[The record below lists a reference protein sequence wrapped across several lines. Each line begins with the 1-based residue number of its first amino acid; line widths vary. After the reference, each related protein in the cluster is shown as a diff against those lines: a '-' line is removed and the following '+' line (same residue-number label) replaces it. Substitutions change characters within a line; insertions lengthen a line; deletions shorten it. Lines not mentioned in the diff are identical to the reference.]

1 MGVLFPEASLQLQLE
16 PDDFE
21 ELKNRIL
28 INFGWP
34 SVNVEITDKQ
44 LLEVIKNAVMYL
56 NIYAP
61 RRREY
66 ETTLNQKQTVYL
78 MPVDRITSI
87 IDVFVS
93 LDYYIALGIPVEVL
107 MKEMAAMNMS
117 RNPQAAVSYI
127 TNMASFKFARQIMGL
142 EFSYEMDPP
151 NKIRIN
157 PAPYMSTKARFV
169 FMAHHASDLG
179 SLNTY
184 ETEWLVRF
192 CIARVS
198 KFIGR
203 IRSKY
208 TGVVL
213 PIGSIDGDGSA
224 LISEAREDE
233 ANLIEELKGRRKI
246 PEAFVITG

>member
-151 NKIRIN
+151 NKDRK
-157 PAPYMSTKARFV
+157 S
-169 FMAHHASDLG
+169 
-179 SLNTY
+179 
-184 ETEWLVRF
+184 
-192 CIARVS
+192 
-198 KFIGR
+198 
-203 IRSKY
+203 
-208 TGVVL
+208 VV
-213 PIGSIDGDGSA
+213 
-224 LISEAREDE
+224 
-233 ANLIEELKGRRKI
+233 
-246 PEAFVITG
+246 